1 MWQRILTLLLFA
13 SKLTSLFAFVPHA
26 RPCSI
31 KNAWKVASLAK
42 RCASVRST
50 NAYTSIKDE
59 SALMT
64 RMSLD
69 DSDELLETASRLRK
83 EAEVMEESMR
93 GKRNAPNPGSH
104 SSLKTSSSTSP
115 PAIYTSLEDSSWTIS
130 YRFASDA
137 ISTDDDKDE
146 DVKVIYYSG
155 KLNIQLTD
163 DGYTN
168 MLEKD
173 DDSSKIKFIKTW
185 GWDEENSKEDDLDY
199 LLLSADVMLP
209 ESDPNHSK
217 TPTRYY
223 FQTQVNRDS
232 RSGEISL
239 IDGTVTLKKD
249 VEPPGGFWG
258 VFNGGGILAQFRYCG
273 EFLMKPL

>member
-1 MWQRILTLLLFA
+1 
-13 SKLTSLFAFVPHA
+13 
-26 RPCSI
+26 
-31 KNAWKVASLAK
+31 
-42 RCASVRST
+42 
-50 NAYTSIKDE
+50 
-59 SALMT
+59 
-64 RMSLD
+64 
-69 DSDELLETASRLRK
+69 
-83 EAEVMEESMR
+83 MEESMR